1 LKVVPV
7 HPHEKRGVLWNQYIY
22 PATKI
27 SEIAQHA
34 KDFPDFNVGVIGRRG
49 VGNHVFLDIDAKGVL
64 EKIEQETG
72 QTMPLTFT
80 VQSRP
85 ASKPWKRH
93 YYFKQTEYSFHK
105 FGGKNSKEINVK
117 DLNKTDSKGKHPT
130 LYDLKGIGG
139 GGFVVAEGSI
149 HPSGERYTILH
160 DSPVI
165 PIPDWLVDWIA
176 ADAHRYRSER
186 AKLAA
191 QRKAEYDKLSDKE
204 KKLLQEAGVESAFE
218 IPADDI
224 FEFMN
229 RRAGTFASLGC
240 TRKEIEKLLS
250 SQIERFC
257 AGGKEFVRA
266 HRNTIHRAVLNP
278 RLKIGNVNLFKYAR
292 GSTRGSGTPSIPG
305 STPGNGLVIHRTP
318 LETRRILL
326 EAAMRGLP
334 AKIAATKAYDRLEAA
349 VKTQELTINRN
360 KRADQKIVGR
370 LRKKVGYRVKNVGGV
385 QTWQRLSKEA
395 I

>member
-1 LKVVPV
+1 MRSAESCSTLQPL
-7 HPHEKRGVLWNQYIY
+7 HP
-22 PATKI
+22 ADTK
-27 SEIAQHA
+27 SEIRQHA
-34 KDFPDFNVGVIGRRG
+34 KDFPEFNVGVVGRRG
-49 VGNHVFLDIDAKGVL
+49 IGNHVFLDIDAKGVL
-64 EKIEQETG
+64 EKIEAETG
-72 QTMPLTFT
+72 QVMPETFT

-85 ASKPWKRH
+85 LSKPWKRH
-93 YYFKQTEYSFHK
+93 YYFTQTEYSFRK
-105 FGGKNSKEINVK
+105 FKKETNVK
-117 DLNKTDSKGKHPT
+117 NLDQTDSKGKHPT
-130 LYDLKGIGG
+130 LYDLKGCGG

-266 HRNTIHRAVLNP
+266 HRGTIHKCASDK
-278 RLKIGNVNLFKYAR
+278 RLRIGNVNLFKNVRHTFGPA
-292 GSTRGSGTPSIPG
+292 
-305 STPGNGLVIHRTP
+305 PGNGLVIHRTP
-318 LETRRILL
+318 LEIRRK
-326 EAAMRGLP
+326 RRCVGSRP
-334 AKIAATKAYDRLEAA
+334 ASRRPKHMT
-349 VKTQELTINRN
+349 VW
-360 KRADQKIVGR
+360 KRR
-370 LRKKVGYRVKNVGGV
+370 
-385 QTWQRLSKEA
+385 
-395 I
+395 